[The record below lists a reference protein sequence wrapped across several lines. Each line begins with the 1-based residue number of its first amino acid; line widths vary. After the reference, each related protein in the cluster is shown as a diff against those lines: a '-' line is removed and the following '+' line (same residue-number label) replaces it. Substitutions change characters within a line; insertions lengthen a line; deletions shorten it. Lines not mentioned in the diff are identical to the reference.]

1 MRIGIDIDDTIT
13 NTQDKIDEIAKNI
26 ENMEIYDRSKHWF
39 YERYNC
45 SLEVYDKF
53 LRKHIE
59 NFMNNVSIKKDANY
73 YINKLHDEGNE
84 IYIITFRSMCYS
96 KNVPDIT
103 KEYLNRYNIKYDK
116 LIFNSK
122 DKANIC
128 LENNIDI
135 MVDDSTENILDI
147 ENIGVK
153 TIVMD
158 NEYNKDINTSR
169 AYSWKDVYEI
179 VVGDNYRR

>member
-26 ENMEIYDRSKHWF
+26 EKMEIYDRSKHWF

-45 SLEVYDKF
+45 SLEDYDKF

-73 YINKLHDEGNE
+73 YINKFHDEGNE

-103 KEYLNRYNIKYDK
+103 KEYEL
-116 LIFNSK
+116 
-122 DKANIC
+122 
-128 LENNIDI
+128 
-135 MVDDSTENILDI
+135 
-147 ENIGVK
+147 
-153 TIVMD
+153 
-158 NEYNKDINTSR
+158 
-169 AYSWKDVYEI
+169 
-179 VVGDNYRR
+179 